1 MPPLRLTATERT
13 ALGSLAD
20 RVDCHRIRL
29 YRSGVTGPSR
39 WVRSLVLRLSRNRA
53 VALGN
58 RVFLPEHCQDDLP
71 VLAHELTHCGQFQ
84 AWGAGRYFAKG
95 LAAQL
100 QDLLHRTTRIGSS
113 PYRYRVEPGKP
124 FGAYG
129 MEQQGQIVEDCY
141 RGHPGARGVSPFH
154 PGG

>member
-1 MPPLRLTATERT
+1 MGLDRLTSGEYQK
-13 ALGSLAD
+13 LGTLPAV
-20 RVDCHRIRL
+20 VDCSRVRL
-29 YRSGVTGPSR
+29 YRRAGGASGLLRNV
-39 WVRSLVLRLSRNRA
+39 VLWASQGRA

-58 RVFLPEHCQDDLP
+58 HVFLPDRCEGDLA

-124 FGAYG
+124 FG
-129 MEQQGQIVEDCY
+129 
-141 RGHPGARGVSPFH
+141 
-154 PGG
+154 